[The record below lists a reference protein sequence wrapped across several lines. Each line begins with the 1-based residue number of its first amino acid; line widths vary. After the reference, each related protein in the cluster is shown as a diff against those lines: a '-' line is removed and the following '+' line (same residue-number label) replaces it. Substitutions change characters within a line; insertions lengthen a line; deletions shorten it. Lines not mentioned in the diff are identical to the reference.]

1 MNVIFDKIYIFDVV
15 KKEAYSTEFKKGVN
29 IITSSDIDGTDR
41 GKSVLLRSLYH
52 ALGADS
58 HFDSKWGEKDKVYIL
73 SFKVDDKD
81 FSIYRSQKLFKIFN
95 AKVDLIFTTIHRSE
109 LADFFGNLFN
119 FSIWLPQKNTNQLVI
134 APPAYSFLLNFL
146 DQDEYIGTKFNSF
159 KSLAQFSN
167 FKLNVIYSHLGI
179 YNKEYFELVKHKEE
193 LEFEIKSKKEE
204 IEELIKMKDRT
215 NLILEGFSCP
225 ETSSALENELNIETQ
240 KYSSLINEMN
250 LVRNKLVDLRNQLV
264 EQNITLSQIS
274 KFEIKEEK
282 EIKTIL
288 KSKVCPECHSVL
300 DSTLELRS
308 KRYNHIDNALS
319 LKDAIKTENAHIEDE
334 ILKNEGIYSN
344 LTLALEE
351 HNKKICKNKKEIKD
365 YIKFRGLNKLIDD
378 INNDLIINSRII
390 DSTKEALKPLKK
402 EFKSVKDKM
411 KSVDEN
417 YYYLIDKLKIRFNL
431 NELEADS
438 YEQLSKNFCA
448 SGSNKPLSTVIWYLT
463 LNDLKRKFNPE
474 GTTFPMVFDSP
485 NNAETDQEKKQALV
499 EYIMESSDK
508 FSQLIVSAIG
518 FSEKDYSINSNIN
531 IKVLENEKYS
541 LLNSEMYV
549 HNYELLQCMNDA

>member
-29 IITSSDIDGTDR
+29 VITSSDIDGTDR

-73 SFKVDDKD
+73 FFKVDDKD

-95 AKVDLIFTTIHRSE
+95 AKGALIFTTIHRGE

-119 FSIWLPQKNTNQLVI
+119 FSIWLPQKDTNQLVI

-179 YNKEYFELVKHKEE
+179 YNKEYFELVKQKEE
-193 LEFEIKSKKEE
+193 LELEIKSKEE
-204 IEELIKMKDRT
+204 EKEELIKIKDRT
-215 NLILEGFSCP
+215 SLILDGFSCP

-250 LVRNKLVDLRNQLV
+250 SVRNKLVDLRNQLV

-274 KFEIKEEK
+274 KFEKKEEK

-319 LKDAIKTENAHIEDE
+319 LKDAIKTEKAHIEDE

-344 LTLALEE
+344 LALALEE
-351 HNKKICKNKKEIKD
+351 HDKKICKNKKEIKD
-365 YIKFRGLNKLIDD
+365 YIEFRGLNKLIDE
-378 INNDLIINSRII
+378 INHDLTINSRII
-390 DSTKEALKPLKK
+390 DSTKKALI
-402 EFKSVKDKM
+402 KSVN
-411 KSVDEN
+411 EN

-431 NELEADS
+431 NELEADN

-463 LNDLKRKFNPE
+463 LNDLKQKFNPE
-474 GTTFPMVFDSP
+474 GITFPMVFDSP
-485 NNAETDQEKKQALV
+485 NNAETDQEKKRALV

-518 FSEKDYSINSNIN
+518 FSKKDYSINSNIN

-549 HNYELLQCMNDA
+549 QNYELLQCMNDA

>member
-1 MNVIFDKIYIFDVV
+1 MKKIRSIFYF
-15 KKEAYSTEFKKGVN
+15 
-29 IITSSDIDGTDR
+29 
-41 GKSVLLRSLYH
+41 LR
-52 ALGADS
+52 
-58 HFDSKWGEKDKVYIL
+58 WNEKA
-73 SFKVDDKD
+73 
-81 FSIYRSQKLFKIFN
+81 FSIYRSQKLFKIFDEKR
-95 AKVDLIFTTIHRSE
+95 ALIFITIHRSE
-109 LADFFGNLFN
+109 LAYFFGNLFN
-119 FSIWLPQKNTNQLVI
+119 FSIWLPKKDTNQLVI

-179 YNKEYFELVKHKEE
+179 YNKEYFELVKYKEKLE
-193 LEFEIKSKKEE
+193 LEIKSKKQE
-204 IEELIKMKDRT
+204 IEELIKIKDRT
-215 NLILEGFSCP
+215 NLILDGFSCP
-225 ETSSALENELNIETQ
+225 ETSSALENELNIEAQ
-240 KYSSLINEMN
+240 KYSLLINKMN
-250 LVRNKLVDLRNQLV
+250 TVRNKLVDLRNQLV

-274 KFEIKEEK
+274 KFENKKEK

-300 DSTLELRS
+300 NSTLELRS

-334 ILKNEGIYSN
+334 ILKNEDIYSN
-344 LTLALEE
+344 LALALEE
-351 HNKKICKNKKEIKD
+351 HDKKIYKNKKEIKD
-365 YIKFRGLNKLIDD
+365 YIKFRGLNKLIDE
-378 INNDLIINSRII
+378 INDDLTINKRNI
-390 DSTKEALKPLKK
+390 DSIKEDLKSLKK
-402 EFKSVKDKM
+402 EFKSVDDKI
-411 KSVDEN
+411 KSVNEN

-438 YEQLSKNFCA
+438 YEKLSKNFCA

-463 LNDLKRKFNPE
+463 LNDLKQKFNPK
-474 GTTFPMVFDSP
+474 GITFPMVFDSP

-499 EYIMESSDK
+499 KYIMESSDQ

-518 FSEKDYSINSNIN
+518 FSKKDYSINSNIN

-549 HNYELLQCMNDA
+549 QNYELLKCMNDA

>member
-15 KKEAYSTEFKKGVN
+15 KKEAFSTEFKKGVN

-52 ALGADS
+52 ALGADA
-58 HFDSKWGEKDKVYIL
+58 HFDSKWGEKNKVYIL
-73 SFKVDDKD
+73 FFKVDDED
-81 FSIYRSQKLFKIFN
+81 FSIYRSQKLFKLFN
-95 AKVDLIFTTIHRSE
+95 GKGQLIFTTIHRSE
-109 LADFFGNLFN
+109 LAEFFGNLFN
-119 FSIWLPQKNTNQLVI
+119 FSIWLPHKNTNQLVI
-134 APPAYSFLLNFL
+134 APPVYSFLLNFL

-159 KSLAQFSN
+159 KNLAQFSN
-167 FKLNVIYSHLGI
+167 FKLNVIYSHFGI
-179 YNKEYFELVKHKEE
+179 YNKEYFEVVKQKEE
-193 LEFEIKSKKEE
+193 LELEIKSKKEE
-204 IEELIKMKDRT
+204 IEELIKLKDRT
-215 NLILEGFSCP
+215 NLILGDFSCP

-240 KYSSLINEMN
+240 KYSSLLNKMN
-250 LVRNKLVDLRNQLV
+250 SVRNKLVDLRNQLV

-308 KRYNHIDNALS
+308 KKYNHIDNALS

-334 ILKNEGIYSN
+334 ILKCESIYSK
-344 LTLALEE
+344 LVLDLEE
-351 HNKKICKNKKEIKD
+351 YDKKVIKNKKEIKD
-365 YIKFRGLNKLIDD
+365 YIKFRGLNKLIDE
-378 INNDLIINSRII
+378 INNDLTINSRII
-390 DSTKEALKPLKK
+390 DIINKNIKPLEKK
-402 EFKSVKDKM
+402 SKSVDDKI
-411 KSVDEN
+411 KAVDEN

-448 SGSNKPLSTVIWYLT
+448 SGSNKPLSTIIWYLV
-463 LNDLKRKFNPE
+463 LNNLKQKFNPK

-485 NNAETDQEKKQALV
+485 NNAETDQEKKRALV
-499 EYIMESSDK
+499 EYIMESSDQ
-508 FSQLIVSAIG
+508 FNQLIVSAIG
-518 FSEKDYSINSNIN
+518 LAEEDFSFNLNIN
-531 IKVLENEKYS
+531 IQVLENEKYS
-541 LLNSEMYV
+541 LLNSAMYIE
-549 HNYELLQCMNDA
+549 NYELLQCMNDA